1 MFLYFLGPTP
11 NDIERIEKKYGLE
24 NVRAFSKENFYHA
37 IISPQEWIALIDNA
51 DLIYTDSFHCAVFS
65 MIFHKPFVVCDRIGD
80 ARTQEM
86 RTRLHTLLGRF
97 HQEERFVDGST
108 GYEMEDPFAVNY
120 DNFGSVLNRE
130 LSISDD
136 FVKKAFNL

>member
-1 MFLYFLGPTP
+1 M
-11 NDIERIEKKYGLE
+11 
-24 NVRAFSKENFYHA
+24 
-37 IISPQEWIALIDNA
+37 
-51 DLIYTDSFHCAVFS
+51 
-65 MIFHKPFVVCDRIGD
+65 VCDRIGD

-136 FVKKAFNL
+136 FAKKAFNL